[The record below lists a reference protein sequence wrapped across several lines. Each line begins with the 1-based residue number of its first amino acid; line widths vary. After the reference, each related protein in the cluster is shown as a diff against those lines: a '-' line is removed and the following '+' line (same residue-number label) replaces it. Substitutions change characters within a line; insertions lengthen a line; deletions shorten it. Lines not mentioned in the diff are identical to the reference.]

1 MSYLSRLQRPI
12 LIEGTHPMHQPME
25 SGRPRRSRL
34 ARLAAGAA
42 ILALFPVAIAA
53 RSEPAA
59 QADGQRVY
67 AQTCS
72 ACHQANGVGVG
83 GVFPPLVGS
92 EWVTGD
98 KGRLVRIIM
107 HGLTGP
113 VTVAGEEYES
123 MMPPWGGTLGD
134 PEIAAVSTYIRSS
147 WGNKGDAVTA
157 AEVAAIR
164 AASAG
169 RTTPWTVVDLMAAS
183 TAPEK

>member
-1 MSYLSRLQRPI
+1 MHDPKVAGRVQR
-12 LIEGTHPMHQPME
+12 
-25 SGRPRRSRL
+25 RL

-42 ILALFPVAIAA
+42 LLVLAPVAIAA
-53 RSEPAA
+53 RPDPAA

-67 AQTCS
+67 SQTCS
-72 ACHQANGVGVG
+72 ACHQADGVGVA

-113 VTVAGEEYES
+113 VTVAGEEYAS

-134 PEIAAVSTYIRSS
+134 AEIAAVSTYIRSS

-164 AASAG
+164 QASAG
-169 RTTPWTVVDLMAAS
+169 RTAPWTVADLMAA
-183 TAPEK
+183 TAAAEK